1 MAGTVSQIH
10 IGSRHGAKPE
20 SLDEV
25 RAVEDRGLEGDRYFG
40 SILNV
45 TIVCEGELSKA
56 AADLGEEA
64 IAPGATRRN
73 ITVTLDELPRTHGTE
88 IQLGEVVV
96 EVWRDCAPCEY
107 MEETVGHGA
116 RHALKGRS
124 GISAK
129 ITKGGM
135 IRIGDPVV
143 VGPH

>member
-10 IGSRHGAKPE
+10 IGSRHGADPE

-25 RAVEDRGLEGDRYFG
+25 RAVEDQGLEGDRYFG

-45 TIVCEGELSKA
+45 TIVCEGELAKV
-56 AADLGEEA
+56 AADLGDEA

-88 IQLGEVVV
+88 IRLGEVLV

-107 MEETVGHGA
+107 MEETERG
-116 RHALKGRS
+116 S
-124 GISAK
+124 
-129 ITKGGM
+129 
-135 IRIGDPVV
+135 
-143 VGPH
+143 

>member
-1 MAGTVSQIH
+1 M
-10 IGSRHGAKPE
+10 
-20 SLDEV
+20 
-25 RAVEDRGLEGDRYFG
+25 RGR
-40 SILNV
+40 
-45 TIVCEGELSKA
+45 LSKA

-88 IQLGEVVV
+88 IRLGEVLV

-107 MEETVGHGA
+107 MEETVGQGA
-116 RHALKGRS
+116 RNALKGRS

-135 IRIGDPVV
+135 IRIGDSVV
-143 VGPH
+143 VSPN